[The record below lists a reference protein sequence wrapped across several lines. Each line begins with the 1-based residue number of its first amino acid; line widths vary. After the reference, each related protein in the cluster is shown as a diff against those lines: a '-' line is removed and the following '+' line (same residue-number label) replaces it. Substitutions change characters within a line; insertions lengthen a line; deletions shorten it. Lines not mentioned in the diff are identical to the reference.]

1 MGQLRLV
8 VNGADVPPILRD
20 GCKRHLSIATQR
32 KSEVNT
38 MSQVVVVHVR
48 VTAVLHCTLSPPP
61 PPNTHTHAHTQTH
74 TQAHTEMTTS

>member
-48 VTAVLHCTLSPPP
+48 VTAVLHCTDSPPP
-61 PPNTHTHAHTQTH
+61 PQHTHARTH
-74 TQAHTEMTTS
+74 SDTHAGTH